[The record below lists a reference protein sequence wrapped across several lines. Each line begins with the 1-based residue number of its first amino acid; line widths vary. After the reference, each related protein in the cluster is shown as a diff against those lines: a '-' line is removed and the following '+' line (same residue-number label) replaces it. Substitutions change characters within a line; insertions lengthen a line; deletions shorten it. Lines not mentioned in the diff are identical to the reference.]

1 MRSSQRRVS
10 GVCRV
15 TRSKQGV
22 RLFAFSGF
30 VGLVGFAGFADCAK
44 VVVLVRF
51 ARFLQS
57 RACVGIVKLV
67 SCGFT
72 TFLGPYGLTQDM
84 RFAGSRACTASGV
97 HSTQWKDFRV

>member
-1 MRSSQRRVS
+1 M
-10 GVCRV
+10 
-15 TRSKQGV
+15 

-30 VGLVGFAGFADCAK
+30 VGLVGFAGFAGFADCAK
-44 VVVLVRF
+44 VVGLVRF
-51 ARFLQS
+51 ARLLLQS
-57 RACVGIVKLV
+57 KACVGIVKLV

-97 HSTQWKDFRV
+97 HSTQWKDYRV